1 MYVLQSVWNLIVQ
14 NDNVLVI
21 FCGEFCIGPT
31 YLFLFNG
38 VKADGRG
45 RGVSRTNRGVGV
57 RGGGLMWGRSHAWPL
72 AGVETML
79 MPWLSPLAC
88 LDNDKSICIAHC
100 VQ

>member
-14 NDNVLVI
+14 NDNVLVII

-57 RGGGLMWGRSHAWPL
+57 GLCEA
-72 AGVETML
+72 VL
-79 MPWLSPLAC
+79 MPG
-88 LDNDKSICIAHC
+88 H
-100 VQ
+100 